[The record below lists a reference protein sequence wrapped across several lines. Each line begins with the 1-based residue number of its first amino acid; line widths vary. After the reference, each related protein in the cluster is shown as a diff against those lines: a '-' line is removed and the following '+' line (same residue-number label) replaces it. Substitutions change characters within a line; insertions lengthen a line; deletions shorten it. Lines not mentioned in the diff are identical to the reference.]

1 MQNWGVYLQ
10 STDSNGCF
18 NVMPVSDDEINPTW
32 PPLRITMNEPQSL
45 RDCMPTSKFYAN
57 FGCLFIE
64 TKNKNRVTEQ

>member
-1 MQNWGVYLQ
+1 MMKLIQHGLRYELQ
-10 STDSNGCF
+10 SGSKTGF
-18 NVMPVSDDEINPTW
+18 I
-32 PPLRITMNEPQSL
+32 LNEPQSL